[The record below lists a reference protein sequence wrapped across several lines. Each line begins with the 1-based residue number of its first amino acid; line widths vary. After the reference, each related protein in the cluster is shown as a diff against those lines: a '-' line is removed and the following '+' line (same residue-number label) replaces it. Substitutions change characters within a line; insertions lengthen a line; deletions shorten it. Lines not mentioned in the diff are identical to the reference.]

1 MSHNSEILIIQHL
14 RRIVPRPEVL
24 LFIRKKVKQTDLR
37 DMFKKASKNVYT
49 STVVVI
55 LDAFLL
61 LHQLCQL
68 LRLQKTEQDVDDP
81 EPADMNDIQVEYSS
95 D

>member
-1 MSHNSEILIIQHL
+1 L
-14 RRIVPRPEVL
+14 RRIVPRLEVL
-24 LFIRKKVKQTDLR
+24 VFIRKKVKQADLR

-49 STVVVI
+49 STVVVS

-61 LHQLCQL
+61 LHKLRQL

-81 EPADMNDIQVEYSS
+81 EPADMKDIS